1 MNEFFFY
8 QAAPNE
14 RPATATRQT
23 LLFDCIANTVCKP
36 FFLMGHR
43 IIQNILKQFGLKK
56 NLNKRKGKLF
66 QINFHMINKKKKKS
80 ENFKNKIFLLLSLLP
95 LFA

>member
-43 IIQNILKQFGLKK
+43 IIQNILKQFG
-56 NLNKRKGKLF
+56 F
-66 QINFHMINKKKKKS
+66 KKKPKQTKREIIS
-80 ENFKNKIFLLLSLLP
+80 N
-95 LFA
+95 